1 MRAREAMVARED
13 GVRRDGTS
21 RGAHS
26 CDVAAAS
33 GGERESYKLEMNSLI
48 DGVNGFFSR
57 GRTLVVLLDGAFVS
71 SAHGV
76 EFGAEFAE
84 RPAVRF

>member
-1 MRAREAMVARED
+1 MRAREAMVAN

-33 GGERESYKLEMNSLI
+33 GGERESYKLEMK
-48 DGVNGFFSR
+48 
-57 GRTLVVLLDGAFVS
+57 
-71 SAHGV
+71 
-76 EFGAEFAE
+76 
-84 RPAVRF
+84 